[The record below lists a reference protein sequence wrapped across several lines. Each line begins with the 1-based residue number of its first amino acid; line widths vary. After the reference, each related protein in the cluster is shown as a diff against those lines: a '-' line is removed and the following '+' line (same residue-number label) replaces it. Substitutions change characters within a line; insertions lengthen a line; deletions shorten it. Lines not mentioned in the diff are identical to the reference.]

1 MAVPDEDSGDWVD
14 DIANLYLL
22 EEALLPPLPTLLPS
36 VRAERERIYRESG
49 EITREL
55 TARLLAGEFNA

>member
-1 MAVPDEDSGDWVD
+1 MANSDDDSDDWAD

-36 VRAERERIYRESG
+36 VRAERERVYCESG

-55 TARLLAGEFNA
+55 IVRLLAGEFR

>member
-14 DIANLYLL
+14 DIASLYLL
-22 EEALLPPLPTLLPS
+22 EEAFLPPMPTLLPS
-36 VRAERERIYRESG
+36 VRAERDRIYRESG

-55 TARLLAGEFNA
+55 IARLLAGEFR